1 MSSLEPLQ
9 CTLIF
14 FYCYVNHRD
23 LHSFPTRRSS
33 DLIVGSG
40 SDSTLDEV
48 TIDSGTAV
56 TLNTGVPLSDRKS
69 TRLNSSHVSTSY
81 AVFCLKKK
89 SCRTSSGFRVRSRI
103 PVSKL
108 DWSGSSRS
116 AT

>member
-56 TLNTGVPLSDRKS
+56 TLNTGATLTLAGTIGGLGEIVIAGASKIIGTGTVLVPV
-69 TRLNSSHVSTSY
+69 NAVSLANNTTLTLAGSAAE
-81 AVFCLKKK
+81 AV
-89 SCRTSSGFRVRSRI
+89 
-103 PVSKL
+103 VSV
-108 DWSGSSRS
+108 
-116 AT
+116 